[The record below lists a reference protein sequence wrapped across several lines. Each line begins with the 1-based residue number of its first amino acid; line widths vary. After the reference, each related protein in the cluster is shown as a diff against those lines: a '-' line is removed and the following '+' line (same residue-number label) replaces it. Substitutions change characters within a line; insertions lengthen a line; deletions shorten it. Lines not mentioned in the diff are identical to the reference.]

1 MDKNPT
7 ETDFNLNKR
16 PNGIQKS
23 PLDNNMS
30 SRAGTVDQKI
40 PGFSG
45 PPSLAPTAEQ
55 QHPGF

>member
-1 MDKNPT
+1 
-7 ETDFNLNKR
+7 
-16 PNGIQKS
+16 
-23 PLDNNMS
+23 MS

-55 QHPGF
+55 QHPGFQG